1 MYPPSPTRAE
11 KRPSWRARSTWGTKR
26 KGRFA
31 ILCSAKPQERNEM
44 KLRQAPEEARSVAH
58 LLCFCLRQ
66 KHNKLRFTS
75 LPL

>member
-1 MYPPSPTRAE
+1 MYHPSPTRAE